1 MNMPMSQI
9 LMLVA
14 AGVFLVLYLAR
25 RRSRLKRDQ

>member
-1 MNMPMSQI
+1 MDMPMSQI

-14 AGVFLVLYLAR
+14 AGVALVLYLAR